1 MSKQTVYVSA
11 TPRDYELEQSDN
23 VAEQIVRPTGLIDP
37 EVEIRPVTNQVDD
50 LLSEIR
56 LRVKNEERILVTTLT
71 KRMAEDLAEYFNDNQ
86 VRVRYFILISTLL
99 RDQRFLEI

>member
-1 MSKQTVYVSA
+1 MGSEMCI
-11 TPRDYELEQSDN
+11 RDSN

-37 EVEIRPVTNQVDD
+37 EVEIRPITNQVDD

-56 LRVKNEERILVTTLT
+56 LRVNNRERVLVITLT

-86 VRVRYFILISTLL
+86 VRVRYLHSDIDTVERSEICLL
-99 RDQRFLEI
+99 YTSDAADE

>member
-1 MSKQTVYVSA
+1 MYEEFDDMSKQTVYVSA

-37 EVEIRPVTNQVDD
+37 EVEIRPVNFNQVDD

-86 VRVRYFILISTLL
+86 VRVRYLHS
-99 RDQRFLEI
+99 